1 MCRENSGLAE
11 SGEGRARA
19 VYIAVFLRGDFEF
32 FEHRSHVS
40 FMIVLLRKSNTIL
53 VREIGHF
60 CALGAYCVL
69 PSCGTA
75 TTIPFVVSCMV
86 QEKPVP

>member
-11 SGEGRARA
+11 SGEGQARA
-19 VYIAVFLRGDFEF
+19 VYVVVFLRGDFEF

-40 FMIVLLRKSNTIL
+40 FMIVLLRKSNTIPA
-53 VREIGHF
+53 REIRHF

-75 TTIPFVVSCMV
+75 TTISLVMSCVV